1 MEPALPR
8 EGISVSDQDS
18 PENAATAA
26 RPESTGAEKPPA
38 EPPYLSEREQF
49 RALILANPN
58 YFGNVTVSPFEPVL
72 EIQSN
77 TTYERLGCVGFQ
89 PQFSRLDAVVFVT
102 QPVGYGGGIC
112 TAGTPEYVRFF
123 LSFDNG
129 ATWLDQGLASFQAH
143 DIPGTS
149 DTARLEYAVSLQISP
164 SKRFCFFPPNLA
176 RVRAILSWNV
186 PPPAGDPNFPPVW
199 GDVHDTNIQIEPLRL
214 IILGELLKELEV
226 HVPAALGE
234 VVDLQQPAAAA
245 VPKKLSA
252 LELQE
257 SYKAKG
263 VEPHR
268 FALAQLN
275 QLMQTPTAGESLMA
289 SGFTGALAGLEINLQ
304 EIITKLFPAD
314 GDTRYEQLE
323 CVGFNQ
329 DQNVLSGVIRV
340 KLPNGYSGGLCTAGS
355 QEYVTFWA
363 DVDGSGSFATCL
375 GTTSVNVH
383 DIPDIPE
390 DGLEYSV
397 FLPVDFSQYQ
407 QPCEAGPGLIRIR
420 AILSW
425 QVAPLCSNPNY
436 VPIWGNR
443 EETQIQLL
451 PGVGGAGQVPFLS
464 AVGDIP
470 QINIDGNGI
479 ANGTAIHTGFG
490 AVQSPFGGKIT
501 IAGHIS
507 NAGPGLKYRVMRK
520 PHLAPDSSYVPLTDE
535 PMGLR
540 LIINT
545 WDPINGWVQTPTTVN
560 ADPDGYYPFE
570 DFSANHSVE
579 GNLMLRWFS
588 TMAEDRL
595 TFDLRIDLSVD
606 GNPVHDLHSNVVSVL
621 VDNTLPVALLDID
634 LGGGVECADFD
645 PGATVT
651 GHYTAT
657 DTHFKAF
664 SFVIRPPG
672 PAHGVLPAPASGLSS
687 AYAGGTIA
695 DPGVAAGA
703 YTLNTGRTP
712 PVGEPHTG
720 PMDPCGYALTLQVS
734 DRTNVD
740 SGARNNTSEA
750 SVGFCIRT
758 PQPG

>member
-1 MEPALPR
+1 
-8 EGISVSDQDS
+8 VSAEDNS
-18 PENAATAA
+18 ENAAAA
-26 RPESTGAEKPPA
+26 GPESTSAEKPPT
-38 EPPYLSEREQF
+38 EPPYLRERAQF

-58 YFGNVTVSPFEPVL
+58 YFGNVPVSPFEPVL
-72 EIQSN
+72 QIQSD

-89 PQFSRLDAVVFVT
+89 PQFNRLDAVVFVT
-102 QPVGYGGGIC
+102 RPVGYGGGIC

-123 LSFDNG
+123 LSSDNG
-129 ATWLDQGLASFQAH
+129 ATWLDQGLTSFQAH

-186 PPPAGDPNFPPVW
+186 PPPPGNPDFTPVF
-199 GDVHDTNIQIEPLRL
+199 GDVHDTSIQIEPFRL
-214 IILGELLKELEV
+214 IILGELLKELKV
-226 HVPAALGE
+226 DVPAALGE

-257 SYKAKG
+257 AYKGKG

-268 FALAQLN
+268 FALTQLN
-275 QLMQTPTAGESLMA
+275 QLVQTSAAGESLMA
-289 SGFTGALAGLEINLQ
+289 SGFAGALAGLKINLQ
-304 EIITKLFPAD
+304 EIIAKLFPTD

-363 DVDGSGSFATCL
+363 DVDGSGNFATCL

-383 DIPDIPE
+383 DIPDLPKG
-390 DGLEYSV
+390 GLEYSV
-397 FLPVDFSQYQ
+397 FLPVDLSRYQ
-407 QPCEAGPGLIRIR
+407 RPCDAGPKLIRIR

-425 QVAPLCSNPNY
+425 QVAPPCSNPDY
-436 VPIWGNR
+436 VPVWGNR

-451 PGVGGAGQVPFLS
+451 PGVGGARQVPFLS

-470 QINIDGNGI
+470 EIYINGNGI
-479 ANGTAIHTGFG
+479 ANGTAIHTGFV
-490 AVQSPFGGKIT
+490 AVQSPFGGAIT

-535 PMGLR
+535 PVGLG

-545 WDPINGWVQTPTTVN
+545 WDPMNGWVQTPTTVH
-560 ADPDGYYPFE
+560 ADAEGYYPFE

-579 GNLMLRWFS
+579 GNIMLRWFS
-588 TMAEDRL
+588 TVAEDGL

-606 GNPVHDLHSNVVSVL
+606 GNPAHDVHSNVVSVL
-621 VDNTLPVALLDID
+621 VDNTRPVALLDIN

-645 PGATVT
+645 PGTT
-651 GHYTAT
+651 FIGNYTAT
-657 DTHFKAF
+657 DIHFKEF

-672 PAHGVLPAPASGLSS
+672 PANGVLPTPASGLSS
-687 AYAGGTIA
+687 AYLGGTIA
-695 DPGVAAGA
+695 DPGVAGGTYA
-703 YTLNTGRTP
+703 LDTGRTP
-712 PVGEPHTG
+712 PVGEPHVG
-720 PMDPCGYALTLQVS
+720 PMDPCGYSLTLQVW

-740 SGARNNTSEA
+740 SGAGNNYNEA
-750 SVGFCIRT
+750 SVGFCVRT

>member
-1 MEPALPR
+1 M
-8 EGISVSDQDS
+8 GS
-18 PENAATAA
+18 PENAAA
-26 RPESTGAEKPPA
+26 RPESTGAEKPSA
-38 EPPYLSEREQF
+38 EPPFLRERARFQ
-49 RALILANPN
+49 ALILANPN
-58 YFGNVTVSPFEPVL
+58 YFGNVMASPFEPVL
-72 EIQSN
+72 EIQSDS
-77 TTYERLGCVGFQ
+77 TYERLGCVGFQ

-102 QPVGYGGGIC
+102 QPIGYGGGIC
-112 TAGTPEYVRFF
+112 TAGTTEYVRFF
-123 LSFDNG
+123 LSFDGG
-129 ATWLDQGLASFQAH
+129 ATWLDQGLTSFQAH

-149 DTARLEYAVSLQISP
+149 DAAQLEYAVSLQISP
-164 SKRFCFFPPNLA
+164 SKSFCFFPPNLA
-176 RVRAILSWNV
+176 QVRAILSWNV
-186 PPPAGDPNFPPVW
+186 PPPAGDPNFTPVF

-214 IILGELLKELEV
+214 IILGHLLKELKV
-226 HVPAALGE
+226 DVPAALAE
-234 VVDLQQPAAAA
+234 VVDLQQPAATA

-257 SYKAKG
+257 AYEGKG

-275 QLMQTPTAGESLMA
+275 ELMQTPAAGGSLMA
-289 SGFTGALAGLEINLQ
+289 SGFTGALAGLDINLQ
-304 EIITKLFPAD
+304 EIIGKLFPTD
-314 GDTRYEQLE
+314 GDTSYEQLE

-340 KLPNGYSGGLCTAGS
+340 KLSSGYSGGLCTAGS

-383 DIPDIPE
+383 DIPDIPG

-397 FLPVDFSQYQ
+397 FLPVDLSRYQ
-407 QPCEAGPGLIRIR
+407 QPCEAGPKLIRVR

-425 QVAPLCSNPNY
+425 QIAPPCSNPDY
-436 VPIWGNR
+436 VPVWGNR

-451 PGVGGAGQVPFLS
+451 PGVGGAEQVPFLS

-470 QINIDGNGI
+470 EIDIDGNGI
-479 ANGTAIHTGFG
+479 GNGTAIHTGFV
-490 AVQSPFGGKIT
+490 AVQSPFGGTIT
-501 IAGHIS
+501 LAGHIS

-520 PHLAPDSSYVPLTDE
+520 PHLAPDSAYVQLTDE
-535 PMGLR
+535 PTGLG

-545 WDPINGWVQTPTTVN
+545 WDPINGWVQTPTTVH

-570 DFSANHSVE
+570 DYSSNHSVE
-579 GNLMLRWFS
+579 GNIMLRWFS
-588 TMAEDRL
+588 GAAEDGL

-606 GNPVHDLHSNVVSVL
+606 GNPAHDVHSNVVSVL
-621 VDNTLPVALLDID
+621 VDNTAPVALLDID

-645 PGATVT
+645 PGTVFT
-651 GHYTAT
+651 GQYTAT
-657 DTHFKAF
+657 DIHFKEF

-672 PAHGVLPAPASGLSS
+672 PANGVLPTPPSGLSS
-687 AYAGGTIA
+687 VYAGGTIA
-695 DPGVAAGA
+695 DPGVTGGT
-703 YTLNTGRTP
+703 YTLD
-712 PVGEPHTG
+712 TG
-720 PMDPCGYALTLQVS
+720 PMDPCGYALTLQVW

-740 SGARNNTSEA
+740 SGAGNNYNEA
-750 SVGFCIRT
+750 SVGFCVRT